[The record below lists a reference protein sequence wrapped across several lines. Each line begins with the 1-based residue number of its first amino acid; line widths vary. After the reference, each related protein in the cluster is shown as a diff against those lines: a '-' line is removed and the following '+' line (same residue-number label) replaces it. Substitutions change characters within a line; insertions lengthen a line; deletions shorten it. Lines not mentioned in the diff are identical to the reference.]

1 MVYFLAEYCG
11 GESSDTCKEKKISER
26 QDSNS
31 GM

>member
-1 MVYFLAEYCG
+1 MVSFLAEYCG
-11 GESSDTCKEKKISER
+11 SEPSDIWKRKKKSEE